1 MSQIDKVSVITF
13 WVAKQLILL
22 HQPQSNS
29 PWFWETGKK
38 KWLGL
43 ERRKRIIDPE
53 ILYPSLFFLKT
64 YVLQDVRLRYLNL
77 LQTINH
83 CSTC

>member
-13 WVAKQLILL
+13 CVAKQLILL

-38 KWLGL
+38 KCLGL
-43 ERRKRIIDPE
+43 ERKE
-53 ILYPSLFFLKT
+53 EKNY
-64 YVLQDVRLRYLNL
+64 
-77 LQTINH
+77 
-83 CSTC
+83 